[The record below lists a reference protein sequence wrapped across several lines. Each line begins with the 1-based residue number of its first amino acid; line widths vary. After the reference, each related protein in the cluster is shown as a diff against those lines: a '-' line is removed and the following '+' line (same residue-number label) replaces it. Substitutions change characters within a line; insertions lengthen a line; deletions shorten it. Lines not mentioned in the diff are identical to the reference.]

1 MSSNVSK
8 WPYQKVLPS
17 TDIEHT
23 VLPQRVTLSMFPLYS
38 CASLAANIEHS
49 VQPLSLPK
57 DHFTP
62 VALGGTDSDIAKNFT
77 SSSYVITSVTVTHHG

>member
-49 VQPLSLPK
+49 VQPLSHCQKTTSHQLHLVVPIVTLPRISL
-57 DHFTP
+57 H
-62 VALGGTDSDIAKNFT
+62 LRM
-77 SSSYVITSVTVTHHG
+77 SSQASL